1 MDINFDALFSVSDNN
16 TENSQDLNTAD
27 TAEEAS
33 YSLIQKGLSDL
44 GIELP
49 LCEEKLLETVPEP
62 PNALHKLQREADYN
76 QGVLERSAEAYSHY
90 QENIKASSRLI
101 TEILKGLKEAEDIH
115 SLFLKAIE
123 ALSCMTDNSVIYE
136 QAEADLK
143 AIYGRGLQEKQP
155 LQFELAEANERLKK
169 LEAAYNT
176 EPDTGTRERLQ
187 TAIKSHK
194 EKVNY
199 LQELI
204 ECTSITK
211 H

>member
-16 TENSQDLNTAD
+16 TENSQELNTAD

-33 YSLIQKGLSDL
+33 YSLIQKGLRDL

-49 LCEEKLLETVPEP
+49 LCEEKPLETASEP
-62 PNALHKLQREADYN
+62 PNAFYKLQREADYN
-76 QGVLERSAEAYSHY
+76 QSVLERSAEAYSHY

-115 SLFLKAIE
+115 SLFLKAVE

-143 AIYGRGLQEKQP
+143 AIYGRGLQEKPP
-155 LQFELAEANERLKK
+155 LQFELAEASERLKK
-169 LEAAYNT
+169 LEAAYST
-176 EPDTGTRERLQ
+176 EPDKVVKERLQ

-194 EKVNY
+194 EKVSY

-204 ECTSITK
+204 RGSK
-211 H
+211 VH